1 MLSPSNHPGPTDL
14 GIAVGQI
21 FYHFNLRP
29 KPRNRRPIP
38 KGQLDP
44 FAQTGFYVV
53 LAPTVQTV
61 TLAPSDEIPTAT

>member
-1 MLSPSNHPGPTDL
+1 MSPSSEQPTGPTGR

-44 FAQTGFYVV
+44 FAPTDFYVV

-61 TLAPSDEIPTAT
+61 TLTPIR